1 MRNCATAPGSLVL
14 DFLIAN
20 NNMHLI
26 VTRPRSESETLAEQL
41 RSRGHQVL
49 IEPMLTIQAI
59 KDADLDLADAAAL
72 LLTSAN
78 GVRALAQTT
87 ARRDLP
93 VLAVGAATAVAAQE
107 AGFADVAAAGGDV
120 VALAALVRQ
129 RLRPDVGVLVHVA
142 GSAVAGD
149 LAGDL
154 GRDGYQVRRSVLYGA
169 ETITQL
175 SAPCRAALAAGEI
188 DGVLFFS
195 PRSAATFVKLLLCD
209 GLGELCR
216 DVDLYGLSAAVG
228 EAGAKVPW
236 RRQNIAIM
244 PRQDELL
251 ALL

>member
-1 MRNCATAPGSLVL
+1 
-14 DFLIAN
+14 
-20 NNMHLI
+20 MHLI
-26 VTRPRSESETLAEQL
+26 VTRPRAESEALADKL
-41 RSRGHQVL
+41 RGLGHQVL
-49 IEPMLTIQAI
+49 IEPMLTIQPIEA
-59 KDADLDLADAAAL
+59 ADLDLTDAAAL

-78 GVRALAQTT
+78 GVRALAQAN

-93 VLAVGAATAVAAQE
+93 VLAVGAAPAAAARE
-107 AGFADVAAAGGDV
+107 AGFSDVAAAGGDV

-129 RLRPDVGVLVHVA
+129 RFRPEDGVLVHVA

-154 GRDGYQVRRSVLYGA
+154 GGDGYQVRRSVLYGA
-169 ETITQL
+169 ETTAQL
-175 SAPCRAALAAGEI
+175 SAPCRAALGAGEI

-209 GLGELCR
+209 GLGEACR
-216 DVDLYGLSAAVG
+216 DVDLYGLSAAVA
-228 EAGAKVPW
+228 EAGSKVPW
-236 RRQNIAIM
+236 RRQNIAAM

>member
-1 MRNCATAPGSLVL
+1 
-14 DFLIAN
+14 
-20 NNMHLI
+20 MHLI
-26 VTRPRSESETLAEQL
+26 VTRPRSESEALAVVL
-41 RSRGHQVL
+41 RNLGHQVL
-49 IEPMLTIQAI
+49 IEPMLTIQPI
-59 KDADLDLADAAAL
+59 EDAAVDLADAAAL

-78 GVRALAQTT
+78 G
-87 ARRDLP
+87 RRELP
-93 VLAVGAATAVAAQE
+93 VLAVGAATAAAARE
-107 AGFADVAAAGGDV
+107 AGFTDVATAGGDV

-129 RLRPDVGVLVHVA
+129 RFRPNDGVLVHVV

-154 GRDGYQVRRSVLYGA
+154 CGDGYQVRRSVLYGA
-169 ETITQL
+169 ETTAQL

-209 GLGELCR
+209 GLGEVCR
-216 DVDLYGLSAAVG
+216 DVDLYGLSAAVA
-228 EAGAKVPW
+228 EAGAKLPW
-236 RRQNIAIM
+236 RRQNIAAM

>member
-1 MRNCATAPGSLVL
+1 
-14 DFLIAN
+14 
-20 NNMHLI
+20 MHLI
-26 VTRPRSESETLAEQL
+26 VTRPRSESEALAVVL
-41 RSRGHQVL
+41 RNLGHQVL
-49 IEPMLTIQAI
+49 IEPMLTIQPI
-59 KDADLDLADAAAL
+59 EDAAVDLADAAAL

-78 GVRALAQTT
+78 GLRALAQTT
-87 ARRDLP
+87 ARRELP
-93 VLAVGAATAVAAQE
+93 VLAVGAATAAAARE
-107 AGFADVAAAGGDV
+107 AGFTDVATAGGDV

-129 RLRPDVGVLVHVA
+129 RFRPNDGVLVHVA

-154 GRDGYQVRRSVLYGA
+154 CGDGYQVRRSVLYGA
-169 ETITQL
+169 ETTAQL

-209 GLGELCR
+209 GLGEVCR
-216 DVDLYGLSAAVG
+216 DVDLYGLSAAVA
-228 EAGAKVPW
+228 EAGAKLPW
-236 RRQNIAIM
+236 RRQNIAAM